1 MRKIFGKFTVL
12 CGSCSL
18 SDPLL
23 SLSNVLLYCSN
34 MRIKGRGVRGGGAG
48 RPNILFCN
56 REGLRINCC

>member
-34 MRIKGRGVRGGGAG
+34 MRIKGRGVRGGGGGAAEYSFLQ
-48 RPNILFCN
+48 P
-56 REGLRINCC
+56 

>member
-34 MRIKGRGVRGGGAG
+34 MRIKGRGVRGGGG
-48 RPNILFCN
+48 R
-56 REGLRINCC
+56 GGRIFFSATVKA